1 MAPLRG
7 IGRLTDAKFRASR
20 ARRHAADLAP
30 IIQSMQAAGIS
41 TIRQITGE
49 LNRRGIPTA
58 TGKEHWQESQVLK
71 VTRRLKLASGRTDA

>member
-1 MAPLRG
+1 
-7 IGRLTDAKFRASR
+7 
-20 ARRHAADLAP
+20 
-30 IIQSMQAAGIS
+30 MQAAGIS